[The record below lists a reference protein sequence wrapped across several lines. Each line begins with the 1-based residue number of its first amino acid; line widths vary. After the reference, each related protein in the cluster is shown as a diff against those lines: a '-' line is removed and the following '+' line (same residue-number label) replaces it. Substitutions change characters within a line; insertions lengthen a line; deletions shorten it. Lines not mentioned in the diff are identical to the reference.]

1 MCPRPGAKF
10 AKKKK
15 KKAHVQLPGNG
26 HLMKDMQIAHV
37 KSNRNVSRGAAI
49 RRQEAKM
56 TTGELCDIS
65 H

>member
-10 AKKKK
+10 A

-26 HLMKDMQIAHV
+26 HLMKDMQIAHIV
-37 KSNRNVSRGAAI
+37 AHQIKSKCEQRS
-49 RRQEAKM
+49 
-56 TTGELCDIS
+56 C